1 MSRSE
6 RETERPTA
14 RLLAKCRHRVSAKPT
29 SACGYLVS
37 ERLKADGGRMA
48 LLPKAG
54 IGKFLALKSRWNCA
68 RLFISAR
75 PLSSARKGDFAH
87 CSVARGARSVPPVS
101 DAPSPP
107 VPFFLTPPEGAGG
120 TPSYRRW
127 AYGEASGS
135 NQTLGTRQAMSQK
148 GALRPYRGR
157 REGQKSGPKRANAG
171 RDSSASALAISG
183 ISGVGENPCNA
194 DARGGAV
201 HRMVEFSEP
210 ESGWQTKPRISLLRY
225 VHVSTAPGSPDY
237 L

>member
-127 AYGEASGS
+127 AYGGLWCKRFEVEPS
-135 NQTLGTRQAMSQK
+135 R
-148 GALRPYRGR
+148 R
-157 REGQKSGPKRANAG
+157 REV
-171 RDSSASALAISG
+171 ALDHA
-183 ISGVGENPCNA
+183 
-194 DARGGAV
+194 ARTAFQILGAV
-201 HRMVEFSEP
+201 LPLVP
-210 ESGWQTKPRISLLRY
+210 SLPSLN
-225 VHVSTAPGSPDY
+225 
-237 L
+237 